1 MNYTFEDICAA
12 TGGIVK
18 GNKTIALLNNL
29 LIDSRKINKPA
40 SSVFFALK
48 GARHNGHKYIAELY
62 QSGVKAFVIS
72 DDVDYTLYP
81 DAGFIVVTNVLTA
94 LQNVA
99 AYHRAKFNIPII
111 GITGSNGKTTVK
123 EWLYQLLNTDYN
135 ITRSPKS
142 YNSQVGVPL
151 SVWELNEQT
160 TLGIIEAGIST
171 TAEMPHLQKIIK
183 PTIGILT
190 TIGEAHS
197 EGFKS
202 KQEKIKEKLSL
213 FITSEVLIYHC
224 DDVDV
229 LNEVIRLQAAN
240 KGIQLLS
247 ISTKSADAGLYIKRV
262 NREPGN
268 TTITALYNGSEF
280 NLTFPFTDEASIN
293 NCITCLTTLLYLGIE
308 INDLQNRFNNLT
320 AIEMR
325 LMLKAGIN
333 NCDVINDSYNSDLNS
348 VKIALDFLEQQT
360 KYPHKT
366 LIISDV
372 LESGK
377 TDEQLY
383 EVLSD
388 IVNAKNLHTLIGIG
402 EHISQFADLFKTPNK
417 QSYSSTAEF
426 INNHAFSN
434 FSHQTILL
442 KGARSFGF
450 ENIARKLEQKAHETT
465 LNINLTAIEHNL
477 NYFRSKLKPGTK
489 LMVMVKAYSYGSG
502 TYEIAKLLQFH
513 RVDYL
518 GVAYADEGVAL
529 RQAGITLPIM
539 VMNPD
544 ESSFNTIL
552 EYNLQPDLYS
562 LAILNGFIKAVKETG
577 HNSAGVHLELD
588 TGMHRLGFTEEE
600 IPQLILQLKDNPEL
614 EVKSIFSH
622 LSASDEAEHDEFTRR
637 QIFQFTEQSNRI
649 KDELNYP
656 VLRHILNSTG
666 IIRFADNQMD
676 MVRLGIGLYG
686 IDPSNEVQQELREV
700 TSLTSHISQIRTIKP
715 HESVGYSRKGVSDTE
730 RRIGILAIGYAD
742 GLNRAL
748 SNGNGY
754 VVINGQKAPIV
765 GNICMD
771 MTMVDLTGLYA
782 KEGDEVTLFGEDL
795 PVQEVAERLHTIPY
809 EILTNVSQRVKRV
822 YWQE

>member
-12 TGGIVK
+12 TGGVIK
-18 GNKTIALLNNL
+18 GNKSAALFNNL

-48 GARHNGHKYIAELY
+48 GARHNGHKYINELY
-62 QSGVKAFVIS
+62 QSGIKAFVIS
-72 DDVDYTLYP
+72 DEVDYTQHP
-81 DAGFIVVTNVLTA
+81 DAGFIVVTDVLQA
-94 LQNVA
+94 LQNLA
-99 AYHRAKFNIPII
+99 AYHRSKFNISLI

-123 EWLYQLLNTDYN
+123 EWLYQLLNTDYI

-171 TAEMPHLQKIIK
+171 TNEMPNLQQIIK

-190 TIGEAHS
+190 SIGDAHN
-197 EGFKS
+197 EGFTS

-213 FITSEVLIYHC
+213 FINSQVLVYNC
-224 DDVDV
+224 DDLDIINGVSQ
-229 LNEVIRLQAAN
+229 LQSAN
-240 KGIQLLS
+240 PSIKLFS
-247 ISTKSADAGLYIKRV
+247 ISSKSDNATLYIKTI
-262 NREPGN
+262 NRKAGN
-268 TTITALYNGSEF
+268 TEISVTYDGKQFSLN
-280 NLTFPFTDEASIN
+280 FPFTDEASIN
-293 NCITCLTTLLYLGIE
+293 NCITCLATLLYLQVDIAS
-308 INDLQNRFNNLT
+308 LQERFNTLT

-333 NCDVINDSYNSDLNS
+333 NCDIINDYYNSDLNS

-360 KYPHKT
+360 KYPNKT

-383 EVLSD
+383 RDLSE
-388 IVNAKNLHTLIGIG
+388 IVNSKSLHTIIGIG
-402 EHISQFADLFKTPNK
+402 KHINNYSELFKAPNK
-417 QSYSSTAEF
+417 HFYTSTSEF
-426 INNHAFSN
+426 INSYAFSN
-434 FSHQTILL
+434 FNQQTILL
-442 KGARSFGF
+442 KGARPFGF
-450 ENIARKLEQKAHETT
+450 ENIAQKLEQKAHETT

-477 NYFRSKLKPGTK
+477 NYFRSVLKPSTK

-544 ESSFNTIL
+544 ESSFKTIL
-552 EYNLQPDLYS
+552 EYNLEPDLYS
-562 LAILNGFIKAVKETG
+562 LPILKGFIKAIKETG
-577 HNSAGVHLELD
+577 QTSAGVHLELD
-588 TGMHRLGFTEEE
+588 TGMHRLGFMEEE
-600 IPQLILQLKDNPEL
+600 IPNLILELKSNPEL

-622 LSASDEAEHDEFTRR
+622 LSASDEAEHDEFTNR
-637 QIFQFTEQSNRI
+637 QIFQFTEQSNRVI
-649 KDELNYP
+649 GKLDYP

-686 IDPSNEVQQELREV
+686 IDPSNEIQSELREV

-715 HESVGYSRKGVSDTE
+715 HDSVGYSRKGVSDIE
-730 RRIGILAIGYAD
+730 RKIGIVAIGYAD
-742 GLNRAL
+742 GLSRAL

-754 VVINGQKAPIV
+754 VVINGQKALIV

-771 MTMVDLTGLYA
+771 MTMVDLTGLYVN
-782 KEGDEVTLFGEDL
+782 EGDDVTLFGEGL
-795 PVQEVAERLHTIPY
+795 PIQEVAERLHTIPY
-809 EILTNVSQRVKRV
+809 EVLTNVSQRVKRV